1 MLKKIKDFLF
11 GKPVPAFGPVAV
23 EPPAPVAPDEAAV
36 AHGRLTG
43 IDLELLKRQP
53 GIEPA
58 WPFPG
63 GKPVEGVAQQEVE
76 AAQPVVTPLP
86 AVKKARKPRRR
97 KVTTPQT

>member
-36 AHGRLTG
+36 AKVVA
-43 IDLELLKRQP
+43 EP